1 MSVYTPAFFGLILRR
16 NERTRRFMERE
27 IELLSKRFPDVRAH
41 LNEDEHLIGFSVAM
55 NGRDLQSAIE
65 DLEKENAVYGTD
77 FVATSSDD
85 GVLGEAPDWLTVK
98 VGRLVAAP
106 EQLTKL
112 YSLAVGSET
121 SQGDA

>member
-1 MSVYTPAFFGLILRR
+1 MPVYTPSCFGLILRK

-65 DLEKENAVYGTD
+65 NLQGEAAVYGTD
-77 FVATSSDD
+77 FVATSSPD

-98 VGRLVAAP
+98 VGRLAAAP

-112 YSLAVGSET
+112 YSLATGSEAF
-121 SQGDA
+121 QDDA